1 MNMKS
6 ISKFTALVLIGLVLS
21 CVQSGFGQNTTS
33 KSNQTQQKSTNKQD
47 AAKEESGFD
56 RLLKELKK
64 KKELVL
70 IGRCLN
76 EPCKSDKVQAIDGRV
91 IKGKVVEGRILSK
104 PPTPKNSDYP
114 PPARAV
120 EASGAVV
127 VQMLF
132 DEPGNVIAA
141 QVVSGHPLL
150 RETCLKSARWIRLA
164 PTMVDGKPVKIIGTY
179 TYNVDLRLRRSGM

>member
-1 MNMKS
+1 MNLKL
-6 ISKFTALVLIGLVLS
+6 ICNFAAVVLIGLVLS
-21 CVQSGFGQNTTS
+21 CAQSGFGQTATS
-33 KSNQTQQKSTNKQD
+33 KSNQNQQKSANKQD
-47 AAKEESGFD
+47 ALKEEDGFD
-56 RLLKELKK
+56 RFLKELKK

-91 IKGKVVEGRILSK
+91 IKGKVVDGKILSK
-104 PPTPKNSDYP
+104 PPTPNYYDYP

-132 DEPGNVIAA
+132 AETGHVMGAR
-141 QVVSGHPLL
+141 VVSGHPLL
-150 RETCLKSARWIRLA
+150 RETCLKSARRIQLA
-164 PTMVDGKPVKIIGTY
+164 PTTVDGKPVKIIGTY
-179 TYNVDLRLRRSGM
+179 TYNVDLRRKRS